1 MLACS
6 SLAMSRRRGNP
17 TWGSGG
23 QPVQPARA
31 AATEFDMQVRL
42 LGLTKQTCAG
52 SHELRKWCERN
63 RNRYYIPEWLLDA
76 WGISVDPTSS
86 W

>member
-1 MLACS
+1 M
-6 SLAMSRRRGNP
+6 SLAMPRRRGNP
-17 TWGSGG
+17 NWGRGG

-42 LGLTKQTCAG
+42 LGLTKQTCAD
-52 SHELRKWCERN
+52 SAELRTWCEHN
-63 RNRYYIPEWLLDA
+63 RNRCFVPEWLLDA
-76 WGISVDPTSS
+76 WAIEVNPNFG